1 MPKTDSLQGSLD
13 LLVLKILSRR
23 PGLHGYAIMS
33 AIQDKSDEVLRAEE
47 GSLYPALHRME
58 EAGWIRAKWIIK
70 DTGRRARIY
79 ELTAAGTRQLATE
92 ESRWLAVTAA
102 VNRVLRT
109 V

>member
-1 MPKTDSLQGSLD
+1 MPKSDSLQGSLD

-23 PGLHGYAIMS
+23 PRLHGYAIMCE
-33 AIQDKSDEVLRAEE
+33 IQNRSGDVLRAEE
-47 GSLYPALHRME
+47 GTLYPALHRME
-58 EAGWIRAKWIIK
+58 EAGWIRAEWITK
-70 DTGRRARIY
+70 ENGRRVRVY
-79 ELTAAGTRQLATE
+79 ELTPAGKRQLGAE